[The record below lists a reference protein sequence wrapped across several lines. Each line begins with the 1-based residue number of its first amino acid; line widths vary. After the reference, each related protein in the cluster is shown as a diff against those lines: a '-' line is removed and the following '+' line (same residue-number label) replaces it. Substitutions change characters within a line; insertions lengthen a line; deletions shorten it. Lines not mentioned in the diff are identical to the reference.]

1 MLTYWWFW
9 CILHCCISSLLEE
22 NVKRIWFSSS
32 CTKFQIQARL
42 KSTFLFPVCFHNEL
56 SHISNMYNIFSAT
69 VVNIF
74 SLLDLHFKHFWKI
87 MFITVKAYIKTL
99 MYGGFQWLLDVD
111 VLSIYDDNLE
121 EYNFIPAVQNFKYK
135 LD

>member
-1 MLTYWWFW
+1 
-9 CILHCCISSLLEE
+9 
-22 NVKRIWFSSS
+22 
-32 CTKFQIQARL
+32 
-42 KSTFLFPVCFHNEL
+42 
-56 SHISNMYNIFSAT
+56 
-69 VVNIF
+69 
-74 SLLDLHFKHFWKI
+74 
-87 MFITVKAYIKTL
+87 MFITVKAYMKTL